1 MNCLSN
7 LKFTSPA
14 FTLIRVHPRPSA
26 VQNLPGMPERTPRD
40 SVHRSSLFRFRPFGP
55 FRPFPA
61 LAAPFPQTLK
71 FHQTTKIYGPDNVQ

>member
-1 MNCLSN
+1 MNCPSN

-26 VQNLPGMPERTPRD
+26 VQNLPGIPLRPIAL
-40 SVHRSSLFRFRPFGP
+40 SSSLRSLRSLRLPIPFGPFGP

-61 LAAPFPQTLK
+61 LAALFPQDRK
-71 FHQTTKIYGPDNVQ
+71 SP